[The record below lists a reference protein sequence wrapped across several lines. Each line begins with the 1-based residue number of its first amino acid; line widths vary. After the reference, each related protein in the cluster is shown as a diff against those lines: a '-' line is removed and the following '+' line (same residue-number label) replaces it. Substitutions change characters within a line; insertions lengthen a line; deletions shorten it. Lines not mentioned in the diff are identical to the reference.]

1 MTIETKD
8 WYAWINAL
16 PPKPDDFHVVGKVL
30 VGNPGVLAHLCVR
43 QPQGFNPSILL
54 LDLHLVQQPG
64 IWPQVQTWIQARFD
78 EILTPASPKYT
89 GVEVFYGGESIANI
103 PVETVH

>member
-8 WYAWINAL
+8 WYAWINAQ

-30 VGNPGVLAHLCVR
+30 VGNPGVLAQLSVKH
-43 QPQGFNPSILL
+43 PQGINPDILL

-64 IWPQVQTWIQARFD
+64 VWPQVLTWKQARFD
-78 EILTPASPKYT
+78 EVLTSSSPSYT
-89 GVEVFYGGESIANI
+89 NVEVFFDGESIANI